1 MNELASILGCCRQE
15 DRRLD
20 DAVLA
25 TVVHVRGSAYR
36 RPGARML
43 MFADGTRLGTISG
56 GCLETEVARKA
67 WWWTDEGAAVRVF
80 DNSVEDAARDFG
92 LGCNGVITVL
102 LERVSTRAVRELLSF
117 LEPRQRRGE
126 AGVVATVIR
135 CDPATGLA
143 PGARGYYDADGNP
156 VEEIGVS
163 AVDGSVVEAVTATAR
178 ERRSR
183 LLRIDQAE
191 IFVEWIAPPQRLV
204 LFGAGLDVVPVATMA
219 DMLGWNVTVADAK
232 RAWTDPSRFPM
243 AARTCVL
250 PPDGDIAE
258 IDVSPADAVVVMT
271 HNYPLDALLLP
282 QLLAA
287 GPRYLGL
294 LGPRSRAER
303 LFEEIGGRLEVGFV
317 HAPVGLDVGGE
328 QPEAIALS
336 IVAEIQCV
344 LHAQSGQSLRRR
356 KGAIHEP
363 ALETGAQRD
372 VPASPSPEWIAP
384 ACMAAYG

>member
-1 MNELASILGCCRQE
+1 MNELASILACWRQQ
-15 DRRLD
+15 DSRLD

-43 MFADGTRLGTISG
+43 LLPDGTRFGTISG

-67 WWWTDEGAAVRVF
+67 WWWTDEGVAVRVF

-102 LERVSTRAVRELLSF
+102 LERVCTPAVRGLLSF
-117 LEPRQRRGE
+117 LEPRQRLSQ
-126 AGVVATVIR
+126 AGIVATVVR
-135 CDPATGLA
+135 SEAAGLT
-143 PGARGYYDADGNP
+143 PGMRSYYDAEGRAVAEP
-156 VEEIGVS
+156 GIS
-163 AVDGSVVEAVTATAR
+163 AAEDAVAEAVAATAR

-183 LLRIDQAE
+183 LLRLEQAE

-219 DMLGWNVTVADAK
+219 GMLGWNVTVADAK
-232 RAWTDPSRFPM
+232 RAWLDPSRFPM

-250 PPDGDIAE
+250 PTDGSIAE
-258 IDVSPADAVVVMT
+258 LGITAAEVVVVMT
-271 HNYPLDALLLP
+271 HNYPLDTMLLP

-287 GPRYLGL
+287 RPRYLGL

-303 LFEEIGGRLEVGFV
+303 LFEEIGARLDTGFV

-344 LHAQSGQSLRRR
+344 LHAQSGLSLRRR

-363 ALETGAQRD
+363 ALETGVHRD
-372 VPASPSPEWIAP
+372 VPAGRSPEWIAP
-384 ACMAAYG
+384 VCMVAHG